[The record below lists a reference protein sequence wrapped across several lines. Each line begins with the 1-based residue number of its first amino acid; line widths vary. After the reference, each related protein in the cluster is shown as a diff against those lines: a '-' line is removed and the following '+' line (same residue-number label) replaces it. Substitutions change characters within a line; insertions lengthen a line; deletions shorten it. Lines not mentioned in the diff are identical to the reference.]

1 MEKKKNTKTITERNL
16 TRIYEHF
23 ESLMS
28 RNNLINLEQESAKE
42 NTTSDRINY
51 TNILDDNI
59 VELWGNSERDVE
71 YM

>member
-1 MEKKKNTKTITERNL
+1 
-16 TRIYEHF
+16 
-23 ESLMS
+23 MS
-28 RNNLINLEQESAKE
+28 RNNLINLEHESAKE

-71 YM
+71 YMWII